1 MVPIWLERRFFLS
14 VLRRINGEWRSFDH
28 SAHDDTMLLRCV
40 FRDGLLEIP
49 SLSMNQK
56 TKGWAAR
63 GEGV

>member
-1 MVPIWLERRFFLS
+1 MVSIGLEPGFFLS
-14 VLRRINGEWRSFDH
+14 VLLRINGEWESFDH
-28 SAHDDTMLLRCV
+28 SAHDETMLLRCV
-40 FRDGLLEIP
+40 FRDGLVENP